1 MKKRVMI
8 FLLASCL
15 ILANH
20 ATALAVLVTEKAPT
34 EPHEIVGELEVE
46 VGPSDIIHPAEDV
59 VGVLTLGALHWH
71 HEDIIKKKI
80 IEKLKDKAKLYSAD
94 AVMNVRYYPDPAKP
108 SQFRG
113 GVYRGKGDLIK
124 YKRRY

>member
-1 MKKRVMI
+1 MKKRIIV

-15 ILANH
+15 VLANH
-20 ATALAVLVTEKAPT
+20 ATALAILVTEAAPT

-46 VGPSDIIHPAEDV
+46 VGPSDTIHPVEDI
-59 VGVLTLGALHWH
+59 VGILTFGILHWD

-80 IEKLKDKAKLYSAD
+80 IGKLKDKAKLYSAD
-94 AVMNVRYYPDPAKP
+94 AVMNVRYYPDPTKP

-113 GVYRGKGDLIK
+113 DIYYGKGDLIK
-124 YKRRY
+124 YKRSY